1 MICEKSVSNKK
12 MAKERLSKLR
22 KWILEKCLKD
32 LKLHRQNAFEFFGK
46 KFSERYRNKK
56 EWLLDIKDIFKRLG
70 RDPRYY
76 FKKDITG
83 LFWDFDKKKYTK
95 QTRRFFI
102 PKEEMIITRSEQA
115 VITRSLK
122 GLVKKGF
129 LIQPRKWGEYK
140 LTGKGFLKANK
151 VATACEKISF
161 KDYQRKIDKAEKE
174 RERAHKKS
182 LASIATAFKSKAK

>member
-12 MAKERLSKLR
+12 MAKERLSKLQ

-129 LIQPRKWGEYK
+129 LIQARKWGEYR
-140 LTGKGFLKANK
+140 LTKEGLLKANK
-151 VATACEKISF
+151 NTTKDKIISF
-161 KDYQRKIDKAEKE
+161 KDYQKKIEKAE
-174 RERAHKKS
+174 RERERTYRKS
-182 LASIATAFKSKAK
+182 LASITEAFKSKAK